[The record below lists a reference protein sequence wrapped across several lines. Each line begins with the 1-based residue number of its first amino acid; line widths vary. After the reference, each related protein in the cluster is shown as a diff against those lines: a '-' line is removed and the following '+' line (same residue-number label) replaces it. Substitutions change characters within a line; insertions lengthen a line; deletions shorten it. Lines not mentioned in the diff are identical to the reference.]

1 MQAELAADRDAGERL
16 SRSRVDDIAA
26 LSINSDR
33 FLAAIDHASAES
45 GELCTLAQA
54 IEAATDQNQP
64 LARKKRLQFEFSDT
78 GSAILPM
85 LPPRTLGEITSGLIE
100 FAMQDAKLGSVITL
114 EVLREWPTMH
124 LKITNDGI
132 GIPSQRLEEIQNP
145 NGRNITELSRYRA
158 AVSRF
163 SGRLDVTSSVGKTT
177 IIDLYL
183 PSIPAIV
190 RAS

>member
-1 MQAELAADRDAGERL
+1 
-16 SRSRVDDIAA
+16 
-26 LSINSDR
+26 
-33 FLAAIDHASAES
+33 
-45 GELCTLAQA
+45 
-54 IEAATDQNQP
+54 
-64 LARKKRLQFEFSDT
+64 
-78 GSAILPM
+78 
-85 LPPRTLGEITSGLIE
+85 
-100 FAMQDAKLGSVITL
+100 MQDAKLGSVITI

-124 LKITNDGI
+124 LRITNDGI

-145 NGRNITELSRYRA
+145 NGRNKTELPRYRA

-163 SGRLDVTSSVGKTT
+163 NGRLDVASSVGKTT